1 MGNPIPKWDGKYYQ
15 SGKSYPKVGNPIPK
29 WEVLSQSGKF
39 YPKVGNPIPKWEI
52 FFRPFFWPFL
62 AKKGREGAGHT
73 FQLKK
78 VGMKIFSVGV
88 RKHELV
94 VRNSG

>member
-29 WEVLSQSGKF
+29 WEILSQSGKS
-39 YPKVGNPIPKWEI
+39 YPKVGN
-52 FFRPFFWPFL
+52 FFPAFFWPFL
-62 AKKGREGAGHT
+62 AKKGREGAGDT

>member
-1 MGNPIPKWDGKYYQ
+1 MIHDL
-15 SGKSYPKVGNPIPK
+15 
-29 WEVLSQSGKF
+29 WET
-39 YPKVGNPIPKWEI
+39 
-52 FFRPFFWPFL
+52 FFRPFFGPFL
-62 AKKGREGAGHT
+62 AKKGREGAGDT

>member
-1 MGNPIPKWDGKYYQ
+1 MGNTI
-15 SGKSYPKVGNPIPK
+15 KVGNPIPK
-29 WEVLSQSGKF
+29 WEILSQSGKF
-39 YPKVGNPIPKWEI
+39 YPKVGNSIPKWEI
-52 FFRPFFWPFL
+52 LSQSVKFFSGLFLAFL
-62 AKKGREGAGHT
+62 AKKGREGAGDT